1 MTSKGVGMAVPDW
14 PTSYGYNMFLFPID
28 QWIGGVF
35 YEHTHRLL
43 ASAVGLLTAILT
55 GWIWV
60 RETSGWRR
68 RAGLIA
74 IVITLGLV
82 GVRTQGMFVVLA
94 CVALAFL
101 VFGLSRAVVD
111 ERPLR
116 WWAAIAFATVLVQGV
131 LGGLRVTAMVD
142 QIGIFHGTLAQLFLV
157 LLVLL
162 ALGTG
167 GWLDRKANH
176 DQAGLPAALP
186 KWLLGVTIL
195 ILVQLMLGAA
205 MRHQHAGLAVPDFP
219 LAHGQLYPPTD
230 AEAIQA
236 YNVQRMDSRDF
247 HSITPFQ
254 VHLHMLHRMVA
265 LSLLLVVPWGALR
278 FRAATAGRDVPGRAL
293 AGWWLALIGVQ
304 ATLGVITVLKNKPAD
319 IATAHVMVGAL
330 CLVIGAVLTRVAR
343 EFSVATE
350 NPVMQT
356 RAHSR
361 RPIGTTTPV
370 IQQ

>member
-1 MTSKGVGMAVPDW
+1 MAVPDW

-43 ASAVGLLTAILT
+43 ASAVGVLTAVLT

-74 IVITLGLV
+74 IVMTLGLM

-94 CVALAFL
+94 CVALAFI
-101 VFGLSRAVVD
+101 VYGISRAVVD

-131 LGGLRVTAMVD
+131 LGGLRVTAMAD

-162 ALGTG
+162 AVGTG
-167 GWLDRKANH
+167 GWLNRKSIHNH
-176 DQAGLPAALP
+176 SGLPAALP

-230 AEAIQA
+230 AEAIQGFNA
-236 YNVQRMDSRDF
+236 QRMDGRDF
-247 HSITPFQ
+247 HPITPFQ

-265 LSLLLVVPWGALR
+265 LSLLLVVPWVALR

-304 ATLGVITVLKNKPAD
+304 ATLGVVTVLKNKPAD

-330 CLVIGAVLTRVAR
+330 CLVIGAVLTRVVR

-350 NPVMQT
+350 NPVMQA

>member
-94 CVALAFL
+94 CVALAFI
-101 VFGLSRAVVD
+101 VFGISRAVVD

-131 LGGLRVTAMVD
+131 LGGLRVTAMAD

-167 GWLDRKANH
+167 GWLNRKSNH

-186 KWLLGVTIL
+186 K
-195 ILVQLMLGAA
+195 
-205 MRHQHAGLAVPDFP
+205 
-219 LAHGQLYPPTD
+219 
-230 AEAIQA
+230 
-236 YNVQRMDSRDF
+236 
-247 HSITPFQ
+247 
-254 VHLHMLHRMVA
+254 
-265 LSLLLVVPWGALR
+265 
-278 FRAATAGRDVPGRAL
+278 
-293 AGWWLALIGVQ
+293 
-304 ATLGVITVLKNKPAD
+304 
-319 IATAHVMVGAL
+319 
-330 CLVIGAVLTRVAR
+330 
-343 EFSVATE
+343 
-350 NPVMQT
+350 
-356 RAHSR
+356 
-361 RPIGTTTPV
+361 
-370 IQQ
+370 